1 MARKNKP
8 VAVQINELDDSISE
22 VMINKVTLGTVDEK
36 NSPLVVT
43 FADGHQTTADNFDDA
58 VASLLAEFN
67 LHH

>member
-8 VAVQINELDDSISE
+8 VAVEINELDDSISE

-43 FADGHQTTADNFDDA
+43 SADGHQITADNFDDA